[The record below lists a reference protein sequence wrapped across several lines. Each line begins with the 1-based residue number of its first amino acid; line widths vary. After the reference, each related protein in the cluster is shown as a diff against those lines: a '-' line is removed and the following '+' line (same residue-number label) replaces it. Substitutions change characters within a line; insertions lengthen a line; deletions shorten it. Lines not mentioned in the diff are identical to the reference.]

1 MSREGALAPA
11 TVRIPDLSLL
21 ILETKDE
28 GETLLSLRL
37 TSANPALGYNLKLFG
52 PTPCVRSF
60 RVFPEPFH
68 GYRTPANPEHRRQ
81 GQGRDQV
88 VEHGREPLPRSHAR

>member
-52 PTPCVRSF
+52 PTRLKSD
-60 RVFPEPFH
+60 PFA
-68 GYRTPANPEHRRQ
+68 YFQSLFTDIQRFQSRARRQ
-81 GQGRDQV
+81 GEGRDHAG
-88 VEHGREPLPRSHAR
+88 EHGSDPLRRPHAR